1 MRKPPVTATP
11 FTYRLARLSSTLQG
25 EVAAA
30 AGRRPINGIEDRREL
45 LLFQIVDGWGCYPL
59 ERDVDDAPTLI
70 EQERVLSADVAEE
83 SMERGQPYVARG
95 SRVVPLRF
103 ELVEKEQ
110 HEFDLE
116 QLQGQVNHRFPE
128 VPRGKL

>member
-1 MRKPPVTATP
+1 
-11 FTYRLARLSSTLQG
+11 
-25 EVAAA
+25 
-30 AGRRPINGIEDRREL
+30 
-45 LLFQIVDGWGCYPL
+45 
-59 ERDVDDAPTLI
+59 
-70 EQERVLSADVAEE
+70 
-83 SMERGQPYVARG
+83 MERGQPYVARG

-128 VPRGKL
+128 VPRGKLQEQLERVSIAEDGVRAEVALTFQIVLEE